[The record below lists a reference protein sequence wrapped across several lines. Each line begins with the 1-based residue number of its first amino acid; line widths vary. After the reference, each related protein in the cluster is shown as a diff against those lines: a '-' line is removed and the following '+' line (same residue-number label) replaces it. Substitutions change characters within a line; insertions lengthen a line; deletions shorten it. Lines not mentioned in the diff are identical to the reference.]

1 VAAPRRS
8 LPKPPAVARV
18 LERVTKTAR
27 AHDMFRPGETVL
39 VHVSGG
45 PDSVC
50 LLESLVRLRRLFRI
64 RLEVFHLDHGLRED
78 SGDDAA
84 YVRRLAARHG
94 LPIHLRVAGSAPRK
108 GWSIEAWAR
117 SERWNV
123 ANDIRKAIGANVLAE
138 GHTLDDQ
145 AETVLLNVIRGT
157 GLTGAGGIAPAYG
170 ADQEGRSFVM
180 VQPLIDV
187 ERADVEAFCRSIH
200 LRPRR
205 DPMNADVSFLR
216 PAIRHDVIPAI
227 ERAVGRDVKRPIAR
241 TAENLRADRRAL
253 DRQTMV
259 AFRDVVDRRYADGH
273 ARFDARKLLELDPVV
288 ARRVIRFALFNLVSG
303 DEPGPWSKDAID
315 AVLDLARGRP
325 GRRRDL
331 PFGSTAVR
339 ERGYVHVSFDP
350 PADGASSEG

>member
-1 VAAPRRS
+1 
-8 LPKPPAVARV
+8 
-18 LERVTKTAR
+18 
-27 AHDMFRPGETVL
+27 MFRPGETVL
-39 VHVSGG
+39 VSVSGG

-50 LLESLVRLRRLFRI
+50 LLESLVRLRRLLRI
-64 RLEVFHLDHGLRED
+64 RLEVFHLDHALRAD
-78 SGDDAA
+78 SVDDAA
-84 YVRRLAARHG
+84 YVRKLAARHA
-94 LPIHLRVAGSAPRK
+94 LPCHVRVAASEPQKR
-108 GWSIEAWAR
+108 WSVEAWAR
-117 SERWNV
+117 GERWHAWNAV
-123 ANDIRKAIGANVLAE
+123 RKDVGATVIAE

-170 ADQEGRSFVM
+170 ADAASRIFVV

-187 ERADVEAFCRSIH
+187 ERSEVEAFCRSLR

-205 DPMNADVSFLR
+205 DPMNEDTRLLR
-216 PAIRHDVIPAI
+216 PAIRHAVVPYI

-253 DRQTMV
+253 DRLTWTPF
-259 AFRDVVDRRYADGH
+259 ADVVEGSHVEGR
-273 ARFDARKLLELDPVV
+273 ARFDVPKLLELDPVI
-288 ARRVIRFALFNLVSG
+288 ARRVIRLALYNVVS
-303 DEPGPWSKDAID
+303 DSDPGPWSKDAID
-315 AVLDLARGRP
+315 AVLDLANGRP

-350 PADGASSEG
+350 PSAGASSGASSGPPLEG